1 MSKDIGTPIRQ
12 SIVVL
17 FLPCLVAVWGFHP
30 YNLKCDILQC
40 MYLIVA
46 KVIHSSNCF
55 VVHVI
60 TYVIMHSCSAL
71 MTCLWDIEMF
81 TVPLSTYSAPVG
93 DHMSCSEYYS

>member
-30 YNLKCDILQC
+30 HNLKCDILQC

-46 KVIHSSNCF
+46 KVIHSSTYYF
-55 VVHVI
+55 VVHVTGI
-60 TYVIMHSCSAL
+60 TYVIMHSCSAH
-71 MTCLWDIEMF
+71 
-81 TVPLSTYSAPVG
+81 VLSTIYSYSALVG